1 METQSI
7 VVLDFGAQ
15 YSQLIARRIRENKV
29 FSVVLPFNASLDEI
43 RSYSPVGIVLS
54 GGPSSV
60 YDTGAPH
67 ADKRVF
73 ELAVPVLGICYG
85 LQFMVYALG
94 GKVRPA
100 AKREYGHATV
110 ERVAESQLFEGLPKV
125 LSVWMSHGDSA
136 EALPPGF
143 SLTAKTPSAVA
154 ALENAEQK
162 MWAVQFHPEVHHTP
176 LGADILRNFALKICG
191 ASPTWTGQHFIDAT
205 VAAVKQQ
212 VGSGRAICALS
223 GGVDS
228 SVAAVLVDRA
238 MRDASGHS
246 RLTCVFVNNGVLRK
260 NEFEKVQQN
269 LRDKLGLHLVAVD
282 ATDRFM
288 KKLAGVT
295 DPEKKRKI
303 IGAEF
308 IAVFEDEAHK
318 IIENSATKGL
328 GKGTASAVPLAA
340 SSEPALAAEVESAGL
355 KDFWLVQGT
364 LYPDVIESRS
374 VRGPSDIIK
383 SHHNVGGLPE
393 KMKLKLIEPLKDL
406 FKDEVRRIGRDL
418 GMPEDILQR
427 QPFPGPGLAVRILGE
442 VTKERADLLRECD
455 DIVVTEIKKAG
466 LYTKIW
472 QSFAVLLPVM
482 SVGVMG
488 DQRTYAYTCAIRAV
502 HSEDGMTADWVPLP
516 YEVLKTI
523 SNRIVNEVRGVNRV
537 VYDVTSKPPGT
548 IEWE

>member
-15 YSQLIARRIRENKV
+15 YSQLIARRIREQNV

-43 RSYSPVGIVLS
+43 RSYSPIGLILS

-60 YDTGAPH
+60 YDTDAPH
-67 ADKRVF
+67 ADKSVF
-73 ELAVPVLGICYG
+73 SLGVPVLGICYG

-100 AKREYGHATV
+100 DKREYGHAKV
-110 ERVAESQLFEGLPKV
+110 EVQHGDSQLFRGLPKV
-125 LSVWMSHGDSA
+125 LAVWMSHGDEA
-136 EALPPGF
+136 EQLPEGF
-143 SLTAKTPSAVA
+143 RLTAKSPNAVA
-154 ALENAEQK
+154 AIENPERK

-176 LGADILRNFALKICG
+176 LGADVLRNFALNICG
-191 ASPTWTGQHFIDAT
+191 AKPNWTAKHFIDAT
-205 VAAVKQQ
+205 VTQIRQQ
-212 VGSGRAICALS
+212 VVGGRAICALS

-238 MRDASGHS
+238 MRDAQGKS

-269 LRDKLGLHLVAVD
+269 LRGKLGLHLIGVD
-282 ATDRFM
+282 ATRRFLD
-288 KKLAGVT
+288 KLAGVT

-303 IGAEF
+303 IGNEF
-308 IAVFEDEAHK
+308 IAVFEEEAHR
-318 IIENSATKGL
+318 IEQQEG
-328 GKGTASAVPLAA
+328 AV
-340 SSEPALAAEVESAGL
+340 E
-355 KDFWLVQGT
+355 WLVQGT

-374 VRGPSDIIK
+374 VRGPSQVIK

-418 GMPEDILQR
+418 GMPEEILQR
-427 QPFPGPGLAVRILGE
+427 QPFPGPGLAVRVLGE
-442 VTKERADLLRECD
+442 ITEERLRIVKDCD
-455 DIVVTEIKKAG
+455 EVVVDEIKKAG

-472 QSFAVLLPVM
+472 QSFAVLLPVL

-523 SNRIVNEVRGVNRV
+523 SNRIVNEVKGVNRV